1 MNSIFGVT
9 GMNMVLI
16 LGPVGSSSIELP
28 FFSSRVSAGFPSPAQ
43 DHMEQTLSLDEL
55 LDIDAPHTYLVR
67 AEGDSMIGAGIL
79 DGDVLVVS
87 RALTGRNGDV
97 VIAAINGET
106 FVKRLILR
114 GEELVLQSEN
124 PKYPPRYVLEG
135 DDLLIWGVVTDSIR
149 RHRSH
154 G

>member
-1 MNSIFGVT
+1 MLSLSIIGV
-9 GMNMVLI
+9 
-16 LGPVGSSSIELP
+16 VGRSSSELP

-67 AEGDSMIGAGIL
+67 AEGDSMTGAGIL

-87 RALTGRNGDV
+87 RALTGRHGDV

-106 FVKRLILR
+106 FVKRLNIR
-114 GEELVLQSEN
+114 GDQVVLCSEN
-124 PKYPPRYVLEG
+124 PRYPPRYVLEG
-135 DDLLIWGVVTDSIR
+135 DDLMIWGVVTDSIR

>member
-1 MNSIFGVT
+1 
-9 GMNMVLI
+9 
-16 LGPVGSSSIELP
+16 
-28 FFSSRVSAGFPSPAQ
+28 
-43 DHMEQTLSLDEL
+43 MEQALSLDEL

-67 AEGDSMIGAGIL
+67 SDGDSMRGAGIF

-87 RALTGRNGDV
+87 RALTGRHGDI

-106 FVKRLILR
+106 FVKRLSIR
-114 GEELVLQSEN
+114 GEEVGLCSEN

-135 DDLLIWGVVTDSIR
+135 DELLIWGVVTDSIR
-149 RHRSH
+149 RHRCN

>member
-1 MNSIFGVT
+1 MSAVT
-9 GMNMVLI
+9 I
-16 LGPVGSSSIELP
+16 LGPVGSSAIELP
-28 FFSSRVSAGFPSPAQ
+28 FFSCRVSAGFPSPAQ

-67 AEGDSMIGAGIL
+67 ANGDSMTGAGIL

-87 RALTGRNGDV
+87 RALTGRHGDV

-106 FVKRLILR
+106 FVKRLALR
-114 GEELVLQSEN
+114 GHEVVLCSEN
-124 PKYPPRYVLEG
+124 PKYPPRYILEG
-135 DDLLIWGVVTDSIR
+135 EDLVIWGVVTDSIR
-149 RHRSH
+149 RHRNH